1 MMIYK
6 TSDKISVEIDGIEV
20 KISPLSHAQKN
31 ELQGHMMKAVNGDM
45 EAAME
50 SVRLSIS
57 YCLKDI
63 KGVKYQDEDGEV
75 RDYQLTFDNNKLTD
89 DCLDDM
95 LNMPI
100 SGKLNSLCAAMLAG
114 VPDKI
119 VDQDGNEIEGIKI
132 KKSKGSVKG
141 KRKK

>member
-6 TSDKISVEIDGIEV
+6 TSDKISVEIDGIEL
-20 KISPLSHAQKN
+20 KISPLSHSQKT
-31 ELQGHMMKAVNGDM
+31 ELQGHMMKAVGGDM
-45 EAAME
+45 AAAMD

-63 KGVKYQDEDGEV
+63 KGVKYQDDEGEI
-75 RDYQLTFDNNKLTD
+75 RDYQLSFENGKLTD
-89 DCLDDM
+89 ECLDDM

-100 SGKLNSLCAAMLAG
+100 SGKLNSVCAAMLAG

-119 VDQDGNEIEGIKI
+119 LDENGKEVEGIKI
-132 KKSKGSVKG
+132 KKSKAPG